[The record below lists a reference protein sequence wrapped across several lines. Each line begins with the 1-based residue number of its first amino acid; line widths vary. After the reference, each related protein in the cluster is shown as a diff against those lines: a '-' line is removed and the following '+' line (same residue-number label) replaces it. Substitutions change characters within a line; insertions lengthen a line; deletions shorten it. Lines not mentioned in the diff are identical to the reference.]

1 MTDLKYPEWQLPYQQ
16 ALLELDQCKLSLRI
30 ALAEGAISSRLGLIR
45 TVSQNIEEVQALRD
59 AQHGLSG
66 LRNEIFRFNAS
77 QIGDAPSRGLS
88 FLVD

>member
-30 ALAEGAISSRLGLIR
+30 ALAEDAICSRLGLIR

-59 AQHGLSG
+59 AQSGLSG
-66 LRNEIFRFNAS
+66 LRNEVLRFNAS
-77 QIGDAPSRGLS
+77 QMRDAPSHGLS
-88 FLVD
+88 FLVN